1 MDFKH
6 GLILTAISILF
17 ASCGCREDDFGRH
30 LELEVPINTYP
41 SKDTFFVG
49 DTLWIEARIDKR
61 VKVRDAASTIYLEG
75 FDFFTSFVISEISDT
90 VERFPHDIETVALI
104 GEIRY
109 LPLPTAVG
117 YPMSYEEGAG
127 RYEFKAG
134 VILRE
139 EGLFYGRFSTSS
151 LPYEEYD
158 HPAVYA
164 CDRKRRERIDV
175 HYENSS
181 TSEEAYERL
190 FLNTKVDYLIQLL
203 HYQRYKDLGAHV
215 FVVKER

>member
-30 LELEVPINTYP
+30 MELEVPINTYP

-49 DTLWIEARIDKR
+49 DTLWIEAQIDKH

-75 FDFFTSFVISEISDT
+75 FNFFTDFFISEISDT
-90 VERFPHDIETVALI
+90 VERFPHDIETAALI

-109 LPLPTAVG
+109 LPLPTAVA
-117 YPMSYEEGAG
+117 YPMSYVEGAD

-134 VILRE
+134 VILGE
-139 EGLFYGRFSTSS
+139 EGLFFAGFSTLS
-151 LPYEEYD
+151 LIYEEYD

-175 HYENSS
+175 HYKNKS
-181 TSEEAYERL
+181 TSKKSYEKLFLSTGVGYLIELVNYERYS
-190 FLNTKVDYLIQLL
+190 NG
-203 HYQRYKDLGAHV
+203 GAHT